1 MGNTQIPVS
10 KDILRR
16 CAYCSRPH
24 PVSNSVAAENPFCNA
39 CLPERVAAR
48 ASQLGTAEIVEDSDY
63 LTAVQLAD
71 YNRTDCEILRETMRQ
86 FEEQLRQAV
95 ASAREG
101 EKTIS

>member
-1 MGNTQIPVS
+1 MGDARIPVG
-10 KDILRR
+10 KDTLRR

-48 ASQLGTAEIVEDSDY
+48 ASQLGTAEIVEDGDRLTVVRLSDY
-63 LTAVQLAD
+63 GRV
-71 YNRTDCEILRETMRQ
+71 DCEILWETMRQ

-101 EKTIS
+101 ERTIS